1 MKNTNYIVSGILT
14 VAVIV
19 LFVLQFT
26 GKKDENIKSET
37 FFTGDSVSIHLPVA
51 YVDVDSL
58 LADFNFYTDLLG
70 DFETKLSKQRNQ
82 LNQRYLGFQ
91 KEASEFQ
98 EKAQNNAFLTRERM
112 EQENT
117 RLVRKQKEIEQ
128 AAADLE
134 QEFVY
139 QQNAIQKQLSDT
151 LSSAMKAYNTP
162 QKYEMIFTRTGNG
175 TILYANEIYNITQE
189 VIEFL
194 NARYKVESK

>member
-1 MKNTNYIVSGILT
+1 MKNTNYIVSGILA
-14 VAVIV
+14 VAVII
-19 LFVLQFT
+19 LFILQLT
-26 GKKDENIKSET
+26 DKKDDSVKKET

-58 LADFNFYTDLLG
+58 LTNFNFYTDLLG
-70 DFETKLSKQRNQ
+70 DFESKLSKQRSQ

-91 KEASEFQ
+91 KEATEFQ

-134 QEFVY
+134 QEFVQ
-139 QQNAIQKQLSDT
+139 QQNELQKQLSDT
-151 LSSAMKAYNTP
+151 LSSAMRAFNSP

-175 TILYANEIYNITQE
+175 TILYANEIYNITLD

-194 NARYKVESK
+194 NARYKVEGK